1 MNRQTIGFDRELRLP
16 WLDAVASRSAAQTDV
31 KDIRAWLDEFLAD
44 SVSGDGY
51 GGNRGKTITVL
62 CRIWVTPPKSCRELQ
77 QLGFKLLAHVHPHQR
92 LALHWG
98 MTLAAYP
105 FFGDVMDAVGRLLS
119 IQGDVQRASVIQR
132 MYESWGERPAVSR
145 ATRAAWQSATWWGT
159 LAQADER
166 GRYTPAERAIRLSRP
181 IESFL
186 VEAALHWARS
196 KPISMSSLKNLPCM
210 FPFDMSHAA
219 MTVRTSDRIAVSRQG
234 SDLELVR
241 MREAR

>member
-1 MNRQTIGFDRELRLP
+1 MNRKTIGFDRDLRLH
-16 WLDAVASRSAAQTDV
+16 WLDAVASRTAAHASV
-31 KDIRAWLDEFLAD
+31 KEIRVWLDEFLAD
-44 SVSGDGY
+44 SVGGKGHS
-51 GGNRGKTITVL
+51 GNRGKTITVL
-62 CRIWVTPPKSCRELQ
+62 CRVWVTPPRACQDLRQ
-77 QLGFKLLAHVHPHQR
+77 IGVGLLADAHPDQR

-119 IQGDVQRASVIQR
+119 IQGDVQRGSVIQR

-145 ATRAAWQSATWWGT
+145 ASRAAWQSAIWWGA
-159 LAQADER
+159 LRQADER
-166 GRYTPAERAIRLSRP
+166 GRYTAAKKAIRISRP

-196 KPISMSSLKNLPCM
+196 KPIAVSSLKALPCM

-219 MTVRTSDRIAVSRQG
+219 MTARASNRITISRQG

-241 MREAR
+241 MHGSE

>member
-1 MNRQTIGFDRELRLP
+1 
-16 WLDAVASRSAAQTDV
+16 
-31 KDIRAWLDEFLAD
+31 
-44 SVSGDGY
+44 
-51 GGNRGKTITVL
+51 
-62 CRIWVTPPKSCRELQ
+62 
-77 QLGFKLLAHVHPHQR
+77 
-92 LALHWG
+92 

-119 IQGDVQRASVIQR
+119 IQGDVQRGSVIQR

-145 ATRAAWQSATWWGT
+145 ASRAAWQSAIWWGA
-159 LAQADER
+159 LRQADER
-166 GRYTPAERAIRLSRP
+166 GRYTAAKKAIRISRP

-196 KPISMSSLKNLPCM
+196 KPIAVSSLKALPCM

-219 MTVRTSDRIAVSRQG
+219 MTARASNRITISRQG

-241 MREAR
+241 MHGSE